1 MSSSNIQLGSLTKL
15 AKEEQ
20 WVLWLEDLTDVIYLN
35 GLEDFYSDT
44 VEKPTGAGTEKQQ
57 SEWTRKHET
66 LRAIIHSALSTEIRE
81 KMKHYGYDREPNT
94 EENRLLS

>member
-35 GLEDFYSDT
+35 GLEDFYSDI
-44 VEKPTGAGTEKQQ
+44 VEKPTGAGTQKE
-57 SEWTRKHET
+57 
-66 LRAIIHSALSTEIRE
+66 
-81 KMKHYGYDREPNT
+81 
-94 EENRLLS
+94 